1 MSSRA
6 GTRAGLDLSS
16 HFFTRFGDLEKEAMA
31 AFDFLHDDPTPVSSP
46 ELVGSSSLV
55 GSSTQVQNQ
64 SVVRT
69 KSHNLGASPSQKQ
82 SVVGTLLDHT
92 NGRLD
97 ITLNSNIQI
106 DQSNT
111 DKLSHDQLS
120 NVKVRRPFLRGL
132 SLDQSVSSTDS
143 NLSPVKKSRRKLR
156 PKIKKDQKRAMRRGM
171 KFSSTSADESFDEL
185 SFSDSCCYNSFSS
198 SSDSLEDNMTGV

>member
-1 MSSRA
+1 MMSNRA
-6 GTRAGLDLSS
+6 GNQAGLVLSS

-46 ELVGSSSLV
+46 DSPELVGSS
-55 GSSTQVQNQ
+55 TRVQNQ

-69 KSHNLGASPSQKQ
+69 KSHNLVASPSQKQ
-82 SVVGTLLDHT
+82 SVVGTLLDQT
-92 NGRLD
+92 NSKLD
-97 ITLNSNIQI
+97 NTLNSNIQI

-111 DKLSHDQLS
+111 DKMSHDQLS

-156 PKIKKDQKRAMRRGM
+156 PKIKKDQMRAMRRGM

-198 SSDSLEDNMTGV
+198 SSDSLEDNITGV